1 MSIVSWCAL
10 YYWFSWST
18 VVYSAPA
25 VHPGGNPHW
34 AQCIFSLFPCT
45 DIELTESGNM
55 SLIRKQFSILSIGG
69 NSFYLYFRTYAQLC
83 AEYAKIAETHL
94 SFLSTKYEA
103 TSSRWLAYSTKT
115 ENRHTVAAKAS
126 YILSTGNKIHL
137 PEPLK
142 LTNWHGIS
150 CWFNT

>member
-25 VHPGGNPHW
+25 GTQEGSPTEHSVSLVCFHAQTLSWPSLAICHW
-34 AQCIFSLFPCT
+34 SGSSFLFH
-45 DIELTESGNM
+45 
-55 SLIRKQFSILSIGG
+55 SIGG

-83 AEYAKIAETHL
+83 AEYAKIAKTHL

-115 ENRHTVAAKAS
+115 ENRHTVAEKAS